1 MHTNERRNRL
11 NASSEYLQF
20 NWKADLVDSWI
31 SEFSLNHCEH
41 RMMFLVTFVESKEGQ
56 LKSEDLGKDI
66 ASVQALLSKHVRI
79 GLKINTSVDYM
90 AVYYTGN
97 I

>member
-1 MHTNERRNRL
+1 M

-31 SEFSLNHCEH
+31 STFEKIKRWSTEFSEL
-41 RMMFLVTFVESKEGQ
+41 FAKFFVESKEGQ

-66 ASVQALLSKHVRI
+66 ASVQALLSKHVRK
-79 GLKINTSVDYM
+79 LKQTLPATSCF
-90 AVYYTGN
+90 N
-97 I
+97 L